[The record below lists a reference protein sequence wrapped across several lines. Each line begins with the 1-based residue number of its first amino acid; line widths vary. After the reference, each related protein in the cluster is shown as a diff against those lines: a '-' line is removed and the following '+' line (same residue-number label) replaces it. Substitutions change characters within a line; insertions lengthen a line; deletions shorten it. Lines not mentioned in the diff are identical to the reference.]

1 MTRTLGVLLA
11 AVVLAS
17 CTVGPAQAPTQEPT
31 QEPAL
36 EPALLISDEV
46 RATAA
51 PAAAV
56 EAAESVNEFG
66 LDLFRALVGREP
78 VNTVI
83 SPASIAIALSMAR
96 LGARGATAAQMDAVL
111 HELTAD
117 GVEGI
122 NSLDQGLAARSG
134 DVRHADGDVRQLV
147 LRIANAP
154 FGQAGY
160 PWRDEFIDGLAAGFG
175 AGLRV
180 VDYGADPDGARGD
193 INRWVNEQTEERIPE
208 LLGPGTIDSQTR
220 LTLVNA
226 IYLKAPWYLP
236 FSAER
241 TSDQPFT
248 RLDGSVVDVPM
259 MGDGALHLYAQGDG
273 WRAVELAYAGE
284 ELAMLLI
291 LPDDL
296 PSFSSHIDGA
306 MLQSIVGS
314 LSQED
319 VILGLPRFETETTA
333 ELNDE
338 LITLGMPAAFDAASA
353 DFSGMTDEE
362 RLAIGLVVHQA
373 NISVDE
379 EGTEAAAATAVTMAG
394 SGPPETPI
402 VMTFDRPF
410 LFALRDRA
418 SGAVLFLGQVVDPSA
433 D

>member
-1 MTRTLGVLLA
+1 MTKTLGVLLA
-11 AVVLAS
+11 AAVLVS
-17 CTVGPAQAPTQEPT
+17 CTVGPAKEAAPTLAPT
-31 QEPAL
+31 LA
-36 EPALLISDEV
+36 PALLISDEV
-46 RATAA
+46 RAPAA

-117 GVEGI
+117 GPEGI
-122 NSLDQGLAARSG
+122 NSLDQGLAARNRE
-134 DVRHADGDVRQLV
+134 VRGGNDERQQLV

-154 FGQAGY
+154 FGQRGY

-180 VDYGADPDGARGD
+180 VDYGADPDGARGE
-193 INRWVNEQTEERIPE
+193 INRWVKEQTEERIPE

-226 IYLKAPWYLP
+226 IYLKAPWAQP
-236 FSAER
+236 FSAEG
-241 TSDQPFT
+241 TSDRPFT

-259 MGDGALHLYAQGDG
+259 MRDGALHLYAQGNG
-273 WRAVELAYAGE
+273 WQAVELAYAGE

-296 PSFSSHIDGA
+296 PSFSSRLDAA
-306 MLQSIVGS
+306 MLASIVGS
-314 LSQED
+314 LRHED
-319 VILGLPRFETETTA
+319 LIVSLPRFETETSA
-333 ELNDE
+333 ELNND
-338 LITLGMPAAFDAASA
+338 LIALGMPAAFDRASA
-353 DFSGMTDEE
+353 DFSAMTDQEK
-362 RLAIGLVVHQA
+362 LFIGLVVHQA

-379 EGTEAAAATAVTMAG
+379 EGTEAAAATAVAMAG

-418 SGAVLFLGQVVDPSA
+418 SGAVLFLGQVVDPAA